1 MLPTSSNGGCKED
14 TVEHSKEYL
23 IWRLLSVAAMSL
35 IVLSGTTWAAGNDAS
50 REMQFAVLLDGP
62 ITINESGD
70 WSTDLYSIDG
80 TKVIGRMVRHG
91 GGQAGCLNFASDVPP
106 PPFLPPCANA
116 PALRPG
122 QFYYERYLVTFEF
135 PGGTLIG
142 SLRGWE
148 AFNANPPVH
157 GGIKSGAAVEEG
169 KITGGTGI
177 YKHVQGAFFSRISD
191 EFQTVD
197 FFGYLIDA
205 PIWFN
210 KSIVVFTL
218 KKGD

>member
-1 MLPTSSNGGCKED
+1 M
-14 TVEHSKEYL
+14 EHSKKYL
-23 IWRLLSVAAMSL
+23 IRHLLSVAAMSL
-35 IVLSGTTWAAGNDAS
+35 IVLSGTARAGGNENAS

-80 TKVIGRMVRHG
+80 AKFIGRMVRQ
-91 GGQAGCLNFASDVPP
+91 GGQAAGCLNFASDVPP

-122 QFYYERYLVTFEF
+122 QFYYERYVVTFEF

-148 AFNANPPVH
+148 AFNSNPPVH

-169 KITGGTGI
+169 KITSGTGI
-177 YKHVQGAFFSRISD
+177 YQHVQGTFFSRISD

-197 FFGYLIDA
+197 FFGFSIDA